1 MRKLLWLLALCLGLS
16 ASAAEKKVTFVF
28 TGDNGGEIAPCG

>member
-1 MRKLLWLLALCLGLS
+1 MRWQLALLALCLGL
-16 ASAAEKKVTFVF
+16 AAEAAPKKLTLVV

>member
-1 MRKLLWLLALCLGLS
+1 MKRLLALLLLCLPL
-16 ASAAEKKVTFVF
+16 AAFAAEKKLTLLV

>member
-1 MRKLLWLLALCLGLS
+1 MRWLLALLALCLGLS
-16 ASAAEKKVTFVF
+16 ASAAPKKVTLLV